1 MSLSRLLFFVRTD
14 GPGESSCGQC
24 PPNRMLFGPPAKVMG
39 ETSLDLDLAEH
50 VTYKFGGS

>member
-1 MSLSRLLFFVRTD
+1 
-14 GPGESSCGQC
+14 
-24 PPNRMLFGPPAKVMG
+24 MLFGPPAKVMG